1 MAYNRDM
8 STINKIASFTD
19 IHFGEHRDDDKHNQ
33 LCIEFLEWFVKTA
46 KENDCDSICFLG
58 DWHHTR
64 NKVGVNTL
72 LYSKKGLD
80 ILNSAGIP
88 VFFIVGNHDL
98 FYSDSRRI
106 HSVPFASYL
115 ENIVVVDEPTVVE
128 DFLFVPWIVNDED
141 KDFVTSQDVSYVFGH
156 FDLPGFMMNA
166 MVESPERADSLLPD
180 QFSKPEYIFSGHFHK
195 RQAKIIKGIEFH
207 YIGNAF
213 PHNFA
218 DEGDTDRGMM
228 ILERGKKPEYLNWP
242 DMPVYRKVKLS
253 ELSDYEIKEREV
265 IKVTPDV
272 DMDKNDRLDLLEMLT
287 EENPNSEI
295 TIEPVRKN
303 VKEEIDVEE
312 LKGETVEGI
321 VIKYLKEE
329 AHGDSLD
336 GDKLVDIYI
345 KAE

>member
-1 MAYNRDM
+1 
-8 STINKIASFTD
+8 
-19 IHFGEHRDDDKHNQ
+19 
-33 LCIEFLEWFVKTA
+33 
-46 KENDCDSICFLG
+46 
-58 DWHHTR
+58 
-64 NKVGVNTL
+64 
-72 LYSKKGLD
+72 
-80 ILNSAGIP
+80 
-88 VFFIVGNHDL
+88 
-98 FYSDSRRI
+98 
-106 HSVPFASYL
+106 
-115 ENIVVVDEPTVVE
+115 
-128 DFLFVPWIVNDED
+128 
-141 KDFVTSQDVSYVFGH
+141 
-156 FDLPGFMMNA
+156 
-166 MVESPERADSLLPD
+166 
-180 QFSKPEYIFSGHFHK
+180 
-195 RQAKIIKGIEFH
+195 
-207 YIGNAF
+207 
-213 PHNFA
+213 
-218 DEGDTDRGMM
+218 
-228 ILERGKKPEYLNWP
+228 
-242 DMPVYRKVKLS
+242 MPVYRKVKLS